1 MKRLVNLTISLCL
14 LLCLT
19 AQAKPPVIDIS
30 KLKELDVEW
39 ELLSE
44 LEIKEFNE
52 RKNIQKRMENI
63 NLLKKA
69 KQLIIAGDTEGA
81 SFYLNKVEG
90 TNRSISFIKARY
102 KALVAFIDED
112 YENSLKLLSDLS
124 FNENQYYE
132 KICLLKVINEL
143 ATNSNKNLYNEF
155 DGCLKLTFKY
165 SKNEHYWLTTI
176 FKLKFDREETLKGST
191 LADSHYVLQSKE
203 FVRIWL
209 KSGIYLNKE
218 YLVLKLIKSLP
229 ESYYRSKRIRE
240 LIGLVYFRTGDKEK
254 AMSFIEDIE
263 TPNSENMKG
272 NFHLQQKKYELAFG
286 HYQLALK
293 KKKNSI
299 NALER
304 SLPLVWILGQWEN
317 GLKILQRLIKKDLP
331 ERKKLTLNTLFKMR
345 QERFK
350 ETQRQLNTL
359 DIMFKEQLPFE
370 LEQMMTY
377 VGLRNHD
384 VPQYVKYANKTCKA
398 MDGMGCWILMQ
409 SITWENIGQT
419 IERDE
424 DVHSNISGSIEDM
437 KKIPTIN
444 PIDELP
450 TVDQRDIEELDS
462 ELVKIDPT
470 KNL

>member
-1 MKRLVNLTISLCL
+1 MKRLVNLTYSLCL
-14 LLCLT
+14 LLCIST
-19 AQAKPPVIDIS
+19 NAKPPIIDIS

-44 LEIKEFNE
+44 LEIREFNE
-52 RKNIQKRMENI
+52 RKNIQKRMENLD
-63 NLLKKA
+63 LLVKA
-69 KQLIIAGDTEGA
+69 KQLIIAGDTEA
-81 SFYLNKVEG
+81 ADFYLNKVEA
-90 TNRSISFIKARY
+90 TNRSIRFIKARY

-112 YENSLKLLSDLS
+112 YEKSLKLLEGVA
-124 FNENQYYE
+124 FNENKYYE

-143 ATNSNKNLYNEF
+143 ATNNNANLYNEF

-165 SKNEHYWLTTI
+165 SMNEHYWLTTI
-176 FKLKFDREETLKGST
+176 FKLKFDREETLKGAT

-240 LIGLVYFRTGDKEK
+240 LIGLIYFRTGNKKK

-293 KKKNSI
+293 RKKNSI

-304 SLPLVWILGQWEN
+304 SLPLVWILKQWDQ
-317 GLKILQRLIKKDLP
+317 GLKLLERLIKKDLP

-345 QERFK
+345 QDRYK
-350 ETQRQLNTL
+350 ETQRQLNVL

-370 LEQMMTY
+370 LDQMMTY

-384 VPQYVKYANKTCKA
+384 TFQYVKYANKICKA
-398 MDGMGCWILMQ
+398 MDGIGCWILMQ

-424 DVHSNISGSIEDM
+424 EVHSAISESIEDM
-437 KKIPTIN
+437 KKTPVIN
-444 PIDELP
+444 SIDELP
-450 TVDQRDIEELDS
+450 TIDQRDIEELDS
-462 ELVKIDPT
+462 ELIKIDPT
-470 KNL
+470 ETL